1 MNNKD
6 RQHTKATDKWLKDKG
21 INVAHIYAGTTELFQ
36 ATKLATTTLRDYG
49 VRLAHNQAQTLNN
62 FLQATRN
69 YKKRQSITQGQCF
82 TVMNI
87 TKQAQRRYA
96 KQTKAR

>member
-6 RQHTKATDKWLKDKG
+6 RQQTKATDKWLKDTG
-21 INVAHIYAGTTELFQ
+21 INVAHIYVGTELFQ

-49 VRLAHNQAQTLNN
+49 SLLAHNQAQTLNN

-69 YKKRQSITQGQCF
+69 YKKRQRITQGHCF

-96 KQTKAR
+96 KQTKAQ